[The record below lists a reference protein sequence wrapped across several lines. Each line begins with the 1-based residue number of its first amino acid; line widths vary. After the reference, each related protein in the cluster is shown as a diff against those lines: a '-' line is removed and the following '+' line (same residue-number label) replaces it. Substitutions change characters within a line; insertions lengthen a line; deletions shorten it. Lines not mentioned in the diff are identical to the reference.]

1 MSRPNCTQCKHFYI
15 TWDPKIPNGCKQYGI
30 QCKDLPSKI
39 VAQAGMGDCAG
50 FEAKKRPEQKTDKLD
65 LNRRDLW

>member
-1 MSRPNCTQCKHFYI
+1 MSKPNCTQCKHFYI

-39 VAQAGMGDCAG
+39 VASAGMGDCNG
-50 FEAKKRPEQKTDKLD
+50 FEAKKRPEQKNDKLD
-65 LNRRDLW
+65 LNRKDLW

>member
-1 MSRPNCTQCKHFYI
+1 MSKPICSQCKHFYI
-15 TWDPKIPNGCKQYGI
+15 TWDPKIPNGCRQFGI

-39 VAQAGMGDCAG
+39 VSQAGMVDCNG
-50 FEAKKRPEQKTDKLD
+50 FEAKKRPEKKNDKLD